1 MIARTKFMSITYGM
15 DDTPTRLYYP
25 ALDFVKTKPP
35 GYSITGRHYLPEM
48 STRIPGPGR
57 YYNENVN
64 VHLRTAPKVTMGIRH
79 SELCSTGLPAHQ
91 KLEEN
96 D

>member
-1 MIARTKFMSITYGM
+1 MSITYGM
-15 DDTPTRLYYP
+15 DETPSHLYYP
-25 ALDFVKTKPP
+25 ELDFVKTKSPR
-35 GYSITGRHYLPEM
+35 YTITGRHYLPEM
-48 STRIPGPGR
+48 NTRIPGPGR

-91 KLEEN
+91 KVADE
-96 D
+96 